1 MNRPAAI
8 PSIGAALAVRPRA
21 QQRAE
26 PSTGKATAPNLPSIP
41 LHLIPTIR
49 NNQLPTAELAERLKV
64 SPAEIDAIRALG
76 QYFGGD
82 PLASSLVEVEHLGPG
97 RVAV

>member
-1 MNRPAAI
+1 MLSRTTSPAATQPHELP
-8 PSIGAALAVRPRA
+8 PSGVA
-21 QQRAE
+21 
-26 PSTGKATAPNLPSIP
+26 SAPNVARCQAPIP

-49 NNQLPTAELAERLKV
+49 NNQLPTAELAERLGA